1 MLDHPYVI
9 KYIESYEDDRYMYL
23 IMECVQNGDL
33 FEYITKRYDDGM
45 PLKETEV
52 KAIMKMLLQ
61 GISHIHS
68 NGVVHRDI
76 KPDNVL
82 INDKG
87 EVKIIDFGLSKVRPK
102 DACACVCFYVT
113 SCSSFKC

>member
-1 MLDHPYVI
+1 
-9 KYIESYEDDRYMYL
+9 
-23 IMECVQNGDL
+23 L
-33 FEYITKRYDDGM
+33 FEYITKRHDDGKS
-45 PLKETEV
+45 LTEIEV

-82 INDKG
+82 INEKG

-102 DACACVCFYVT
+102 DAAKSV
-113 SCSSFKC
+113 KI